1 MDIKVVWKWVSAL
14 QYRGCGVVWIFY
26 VAIYLKYFQIGVAGG
41 HDYKMSVVAKLQRIK
56 LKAIRESTQCIY
68 HPWLGWGGG
77 VINITLLVIKFTR
90 ASENYPDNLILS
102 WYARWRQ
109 QTN

>member
-1 MDIKVVWKWVSAL
+1 MYAVVRSAEPRPRFVPPCSL

-26 VAIYLKYFQIGVAGG
+26 VAIYLKYFQIGVVGG

-68 HPWLGWGGG
+68 HPWLGRGGG

-90 ASENYPDNLILS
+90 ASEHYPDNRSLL
-102 WYARWRQ
+102 
-109 QTN
+109 